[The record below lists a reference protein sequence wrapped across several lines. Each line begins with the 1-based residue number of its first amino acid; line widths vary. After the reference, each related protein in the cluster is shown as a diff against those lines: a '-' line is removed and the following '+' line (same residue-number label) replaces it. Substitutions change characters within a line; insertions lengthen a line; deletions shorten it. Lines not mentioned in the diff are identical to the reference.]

1 MFRLSSEAKAYY
13 KKIKDNNTK
22 APIFHDEWDLY
33 YLSLL
38 LGLANNKR
46 NVKVELLD
54 MFRNFSKKYKDSKDS
69 IITLLIIAHAKKRKL
84 DISNKTTLESILH
97 KFYGDIESVSGITE
111 EGIKEMNYYAAGGF
125 EIIEEM
131 VPTYTNSNSGAVIK
145 KIYNK
150 LKKSMDAFA
159 DNNT

>member
-1 MFRLSSEAKAYY
+1 MQ
-13 KKIKDNNTK
+13 
-22 APIFHDEWDLY
+22 
-33 YLSLL
+33 
-38 LGLANNKR
+38 
-46 NVKVELLD
+46 
-54 MFRNFSKKYKDSKDS
+54 
-69 IITLLIIAHAKKRKL
+69 KKRKL

-131 VPTYTNSNSGAVIK
+131 VPTYTNSSSGAVIK

>member
-1 MFRLSSEAKAYY
+1 MLRLSSEAKAYY

-22 APIFHDEWDLY
+22 A
-33 YLSLL
+33 LSFMMNGTFTIYHL

-46 NVKVELLD
+46 NVKVELVD
-54 MFRNFSKKYKDSKDS
+54 MFRNFFKKYKDSKDS
-69 IITLLIIAHAKKRKL
+69 IITLLIIAHAKEKL

-131 VPTYTNSNSGAVIK
+131 VPTYTSSNSGAVIK
-145 KIYNK
+145 KTYNK